1 MRLGAGDVGSSE
13 PGRLRVLPTHSLL
26 EESYVMKDPFSPD
39 KQHFLIL
46 GSRCSACGRLVCVS
60 PVGGPGCG
68 SGGRGG
74 SERLVVGV
82 RWLCP
87 RSLVLGTFYTL
98 CSHLGPEHCAAWVLS
113 MSHLWLSGLQPI
125 LLQALLP
132 PLCP

>member
-74 SERLVVGV
+74 SERLVVGGTGSGWGEV
-82 RWLCP
+82 ALPQFP
-87 RSLVLGTFYTL
+87 RPW
-98 CSHLGPEHCAAWVLS
+98 HLLHP
-113 MSHLWLSGLQPI
+113 
-125 LLQALLP
+125 LLP
-132 PLCP
+132 PGP